1 MAFKKGE
8 NPNRPYRGAAI
19 KVEPIRYKKAINNIK
34 DIIADNPRDLCLFTL
49 GINTAFR
56 ASELLSLRY
65 GQVKWKD
72 VGETLEIKQPKTKK
86 YRMVTLNRPAIE
98 ALDNYLDNKWARSK
112 FSKNDF
118 IFRSQRGAVLT
129 VPTVTNMVKR
139 WCEDVGLEG
148 NYGSHTLRKTWGYW
162 QYQRGTQ
169 VALLMEAFKH
179 SNQRQTLDYLCIQ
192 DKDLQNIYELEL

>member
-19 KVEPIRYKKAINNIK
+19 KVEPIRYKKAIKNIK
-34 DIIADNPRDLCLFTL
+34 KILADRPRDLCLFTL

-56 ASELLSLRY
+56 ASELLSIRY
-65 GQVKWKD
+65 GQVKFKD
-72 VGETLEIKQPKTKK
+72 VGETLEIKQPKTKR
-86 YRMVTLNRPAIE
+86 YRIVTLNRTAVEAI
-98 ALDNYLDNKWARSK
+98 DNYLDNKLARSN
-112 FSKNDF
+112 FSNNDF

-129 VPTVTNMVKR
+129 VPTVSQMVKV
-139 WCEDVGLEG
+139 WCKEVGLDG

-179 SNQRQTLDYLCIQ
+179 STQRQTLDYLCIQ
-192 DKDLQNIYELEL
+192 DKDIQQIFDLEL